1 MGDLLIRNVRVM
13 QPGDGVVG
21 NSLRVAGGK
30 IEAIGCNDDEPSGDA
45 KVIDGGGRLL
55 TPGLIDIHTHGL
67 QKFLYEA
74 GPDPLKDCSRLLGQY
89 GTTTVLPTLYTV
101 MNRPSLAKLK
111 SLADAMASVKD
122 VCFPGFHLEGP
133 FLALPGAGA
142 ETIPGD
148 VGLLKELLD
157 ATSGRVTA
165 MSISPDT
172 PNILPVIECL
182 RREGVAP
189 FITHT
194 QATVEQTTAAID
206 AGAQH
211 ATHFY
216 NVFPPPK
223 VPEPGVHPAGAIE
236 AILADPRCF
245 VDFICDGVHVH
256 PIVIRAAVAA
266 KGWQGVILITD
277 SNIGAGIP
285 SGRYDTPWGFSVK
298 VAAGDATRIDAPGH
312 KNHGLLAGSALTMDV
327 GMSNLLHWLDLP
339 AEQVWAMGTVNP
351 ARLLG
356 LENKGNLC
364 CGADADFVLWD
375 EEDGQLQASRT
386 WVGGRCVFQ
395 R

>member
-1 MGDLLIRNVRVM
+1 MSDLLIRNVRVM
-13 QPGDGVVG
+13 QPGEGVVG
-21 NSLRVAGGK
+21 DSLQVVGGTIK
-30 IEAIGCNDDEPSGDA
+30 AIGCNDDGPVGDA
-45 KVIDGGGRLL
+45 QVIDGGGRLL

-67 QKFLYEA
+67 QRFLYEA
-74 GPDPLKDCSRLLGQY
+74 GPSQLKDCSELLGQY

-101 MNRPSLAKLK
+101 MNRPSLPKLE
-111 SLADAMASVKD
+111 SLAAAIASVKH

-142 ETIPGD
+142 ETIAGD
-148 VGLLKELLD
+148 VALLKDLLD
-157 ATSGRVTA
+157 ATSGCVTA

-172 PNILPVIECL
+172 PGILPVIEHL
-182 RREGVAP
+182 RREGIVP

-194 QATVEQTTAAID
+194 QATVEQTIAAID
-206 AGAQH
+206 AGARH

-216 NVFPPPK
+216 NVFPPPEA
-223 VPEPGVHPAGAIE
+223 PEPGVHPAGAIE
-236 AILADPRCF
+236 AVLADPRCF

-256 PIVIRAAVAA
+256 PVVIRAAVAA
-266 KGWQGVILITD
+266 KGWRGVILITD

-298 VAAGDATRIDAPGH
+298 VAPGDAARIDAPGH
-312 KNHGLLAGSALTMDV
+312 KNHGLLAGSSLTMDV
-327 GMSNLLHWLDLP
+327 GVSNLLRWLDLP
-339 AEQVWAMGTVNP
+339 AEQVWAMGTANP

-356 LENKGNLC
+356 LENKGSLC
-364 CGADADFVLWD
+364 CGADADLVLWD